1 MKIVG
6 ILSDTHGTYDQKLE
20 SFFSDVDILLHAGDI
35 GNLELADK
43 IASIHPLRGVHG
55 NIDDHR
61 VRLVYPELKMVKI
74 EDVKIMIT
82 HIGGYPGH
90 YYSTFLPEIKKYS
103 PNIVICGHSHILKVI
118 YDKKYDHLHINP
130 GAAGCMGFHTVRT
143 AIRLKIDGDRIFDLE
158 VGEWK
163 RG

>member
-6 ILSDTHGTYDQKLE
+6 ILSDTHGTFDGKLE
-20 SFFSDVDILLHAGDI
+20 SFFSDADILLHAGDI
-35 GNLELADK
+35 GNIETADK
-43 IASIHPLRGVHG
+43 IEGLHLFKAVYG
-55 NIDDHR
+55 NIDDHKVR
-61 VRLVYPELKMVKI
+61 VVYPELKMIKI

-90 YYSTFLPEIKKYS
+90 YNSAFLQEIVKYR
-103 PNIVICGHSHILKVI
+103 PNIVICGHSHILKVV
-118 YDKKYDHLHINP
+118 YDKKHDHLHINP